1 MKTYLVVWFS
11 SNGSKPS
18 VVTEILLGM
27 GFRPIEGAYDY
38 EYQWNHDAKIE
49 EILMF
54 GDKIQLELK
63 TSDVMF
69 KLETF

>member
-1 MKTYLVVWFS
+1 
-11 SNGSKPS
+11 
-18 VVTEILLGM
+18 M

-38 EYQWNHDAKIE
+38 EYQWDHEANID
-49 EILMF
+49 EILNF

-63 TSDVMF
+63 DSSVMF